1 MATRRGLPIALL
13 MAAALLAFASPASA
27 FRSGAWDGQANHE
40 DNGSFRDCTMLAEY
54 KSGITLAFIIS
65 RDFEWGLV
73 LANDK
78 WNLEVGSVQ
87 DVTLRIDSCKP
98 ISTVAKAVDAKGLL
112 IPLENS
118 DSVVEAM
125 RGGRLLTIVT
135 DSGKVPFRLTGTRK
149 AIALLAAC
157 VTDALETEKTTS
169 GNTAFSALQAKPSA
183 PLPSDDSG
191 GTRNRLF
198 TGNEAARFAANLLAS
213 AGIDDYQLID
223 QDKNPMPN
231 FDVVWTYDNGIVGA
245 LAGYD
250 DMDTV
255 DLDEATA
262 QVMADDAKNCKGHF
276 ASGRKQN
283 EPAAT
288 VNVRRLFTACR
299 TGEQVLEIHYTM
311 FKTGTGHLIQIAHID
326 LGDARGDLAN
336 ADSPFLGG
344 SALANFE

>member
-1 MATRRGLPIALL
+1 MATSKGLPIALL
-13 MAAALLAFASPASA
+13 MATALLALASPASA
-27 FRSGAWDGQANHE
+27 FKSGAWDGQANHE
-40 DNGSFRDCTMLAEY
+40 DNGRFRDCTMLAEY

-87 DVTLRIDSCKP
+87 DVSLRIDSRKP
-98 ISTVAKAVDAKGLL
+98 ISTVAKVVDAKGLL

-118 DSVVEAM
+118 DAVVEAM

-135 DSGKVPFRLTGTRK
+135 DSGSVPFRLTGTRK

-157 VTDALETEKTTS
+157 VTAALETEKTTS

-183 PLPSDDSG
+183 PPPSDDSS

-198 TGNEAARFAANLLAS
+198 AGNEAARFAANLLAS

-223 QDKNPMPN
+223 PDQNPMPN

-262 QVMADDAKNCKGHF
+262 QVMADDAKNCKGDF
-276 ASGRKQN
+276 ASGRKQS

-288 VNVRRLFTACR
+288 VSVRRLFTACR
-299 TGEQVLEIHYTM
+299 TDEQLLEIHYTM
-311 FKTGTGHLIQIAHID
+311 FKTGAGHLIQIAHID

-344 SALANFE
+344 SALAHFE

>member
-1 MATRRGLPIALL
+1 MATSKGLPIALL
-13 MAAALLAFASPASA
+13 VAAALLALASPANA
-27 FRSGAWDGQANHE
+27 FKSGGWDGQANHE

-73 LANDK
+73 LANDN
-78 WNLEVGSVQ
+78 WNLEVGGVQ
-87 DVTLRIDSCKP
+87 DVSLRIDSRKP
-98 ISTVAKAVDAKGLL
+98 ISTVAKVVDAKGLL
-112 IPLENS
+112 IPLENA
-118 DSVVEAM
+118 DAVVEAM

-135 DSGKVPFRLTGTRK
+135 DSGNVPFRLTGTRK

-157 VTDALETEKTTS
+157 VTAALETEKTTS
-169 GNTAFSALQAKPSA
+169 GNTAFSALQAKPLASA
-183 PLPSDDSG
+183 LSG
-191 GTRNRLF
+191 ARRNRLF

-213 AGIDDYQLID
+213 AGIADYQLID
-223 QDKNPMPN
+223 QDQNPMPN
-231 FDVVWTYDNGIVGA
+231 FDVMWTYDNGIVGA

-262 QVMADDAKNCKGHF
+262 QVMADDAKNCKGDF
-276 ASGRKQN
+276 ASGRKQS

-288 VNVRRLFTACR
+288 VSVRRLFTACR
-299 TGEQVLEIHYTM
+299 TDEQLLEIHYTI
-311 FKTGTGHLIQIAHID
+311 FKTGAGHLIQIAHID

-344 SALANFE
+344 SALAHFE